1 MQAIPANRKVRLREI
16 VTITDRFCEDAEFR
30 RLCRSMAVV
39 LCLKGVPL
47 ESRKAAGWAAAI
59 VYSLAWVNTGHPLHN
74 AADEILSGIAVSPGR
89 LMRRVRVLRKTLGLQ
104 RMDQRWSTRRTVG
117 LNPRT
122 WKVVVDGRP
131 CDIRTAPRKVQEEA
145 YRRGI
150 IPFLP
155 DRIPKTKP
163 AACSPARARR

>member
-1 MQAIPANRKVRLREI
+1 MHAILANRKARLSEI
-16 VTITDRFCEDAEFR
+16 VHITDRFCDAEFQ

-47 ESRKAAGWAAAI
+47 ESKKAAGWAAAI
-59 VYSLAWVNTGHPLHN
+59 VYSIAWVNPGHRFHN
-74 AADEILSGIAVSPGR
+74 TADEILHAFGVSPAR
-89 LMRRVRVLRKTLGLQ
+89 LMRRVRVIRKTLDLR
-104 RMDQRWSTRRTVG
+104 RMDSRWSTRRTVG

-122 WKVVVDGRP
+122 WKVILDGRP

-155 DRIPKTKP
+155 GRVAKTKP
-163 AACSPARARR
+163 VPSGR